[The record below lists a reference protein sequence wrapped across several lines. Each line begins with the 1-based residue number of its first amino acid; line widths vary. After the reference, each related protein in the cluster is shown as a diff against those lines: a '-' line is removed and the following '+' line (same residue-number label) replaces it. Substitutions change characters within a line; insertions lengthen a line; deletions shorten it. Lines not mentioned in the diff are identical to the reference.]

1 MTAGK
6 ITRYLLV
13 GSGAASIAAL
23 EAIHGRDSS
32 AEVTMLTDDPFGY
45 YTRPGLAYYLS
56 GEIPEDML
64 FPFRKE
70 DFQRLNVRRI
80 QAQVVLIHP
89 DEHLVE
95 LQNRTRLPYDRLLV
109 ATGAQATRASVPG
122 ADLPEVVKL
131 DSLEDVRQIIK
142 IARKARTAVVI
153 GGGITALELVE
164 GLLRRKVK
172 VHYFLRGDR
181 YWGNVLD
188 EKESRIVEKRLAHHG
203 VQIHFNTEMEE
214 IVGARNHVKGVRTK
228 TGKVIAC
235 DMVAIAI
242 GIRPR
247 KELAEKSGLNVDRGI
262 LVNEYLQ
269 TSSPDIFAAGDVAQ
283 VYDPF
288 LGKSVLDSLW
298 GPARD
303 QGKTAGL
310 NMTGERLA
318 YHKVIPFNV
327 TRLADLTTTIIGKV
341 GGGDDHD
348 LLGSAQ
354 DIPGIA
360 RGDSETWRQL
370 PDAIAA
376 QADFEVN
383 RLRILIEDNQLIG
396 AIVMGDQTLSHALQH
411 IILEKMDISVI
422 RENLIR
428 PGAHI
433 ADSIARYWKEQ
444 QPV

>member
-1 MTAGK
+1 
-6 ITRYLLV
+6 
-13 GSGAASIAAL
+13 
-23 EAIHGRDSS
+23 
-32 AEVTMLTDDPFGY
+32 
-45 YTRPGLAYYLS
+45 
-56 GEIPEDML
+56 
-64 FPFRKE
+64 
-70 DFQRLNVRRI
+70 
-80 QAQVVLIHP
+80 
-89 DEHLVE
+89 
-95 LQNRTRLPYDRLLV
+95 
-109 ATGAQATRASVPG
+109 
-122 ADLPEVVKL
+122 VVKL

-172 VHYFLRGDR
+172 VHYFLRGGR

-247 KELAEKSGLNVDRGI
+247 KELAEKSGLNVDRGV

-288 LGKSVLDSLW
+288 SGKSVLDSLW

-303 QGKTAGL
+303 QGRTAGL

-341 GGGDDHD
+341 GGGDDRD

-376 QADFEVN
+376 QADFDVN

-433 ADSIARYWKEQ
+433 ADSIARYWTEQ